1 MVVPTSVNALGAGAV
16 KGSPFRA
23 PWGMEVPMSV
33 NARGA
38 GAVRGSPF
46 IAPWGIVFEGRLRQ
60 CFRKRGGRVCRILKV
75 LGVVNV

>member
-1 MVVPTSVNALGAGAV
+1 MSVKAREAGAV
-16 KGSPFRA
+16 RGSPFRA

-38 GAVRGSPF
+38 GTVRGSPF
-46 IAPWGIVFEGRLRQ
+46 RAPWGIVFEGRLRQ

-75 LGVVNV
+75 LGVVKV